1 MKLLFNKKTLANKEI
16 IETTEAS
23 KKKFFTKR
31 KVISLVAVLVV
42 IAIGGG
48 IYKVKFA
55 KTKTTQSSVKYT
67 TLKKTNIATTISSSG
82 AIKSGDSTNI
92 YSNLEYNVA
101 SINVSVGDVVKKGDV
116 LATID
121 TSTLQEQLAE
131 AEQTLTANEEK
142 NQLSLTSAKQKYDNL
157 QYLHDNNLQT
167 DIINAEKSVD
177 SAKLD
182 MEDKS
187 KVYEYDKAMFQNG
200 EISQQDLNTAK
211 TNYENSKGVYDKST
225 VALEAAKVNSDQAL
239 SEAKTAYESAQAA
252 ANDKSSRL
260 AYEDK
265 KKKLQDAQ
273 VVATVDGTVTNVNA
287 VVGIQ
292 ASGAL
297 FVIQDLGNLIVN
309 ASVDE
314 TDVAKVKVGQK
325 AQITT
330 DASGSDI
337 IDAQVV
343 SVEPVSSTASAS
355 TSTTSTSNG
364 KASTS
369 TSSTGNTTSSDV
381 SFTVKVQLTGK
392 NDKVKVGMNS
402 VVNIITDEKNDIYSV
417 PYGAVINNNGQNE
430 VYAAVEQGGKYIVKE
445 IPVTKGI
452 ESNANVEI
460 DGPDLSDGM
469 IILNEP
475 TNYKVGDTVQI
486 SSRKTK

>member
-16 IETTEAS
+16 METTEAR
-23 KKKFFTKR
+23 KKKFLTKK
-31 KVISLVAVLVV
+31 KVISLVAILVV
-42 IAIGGG
+42 LAIGAG

-55 KTKTTQSSVKYT
+55 KTKVTQSSVKYT

-131 AEQTLTANEEK
+131 AEQTLNANEQK

-187 KVYEYDKAMFQNG
+187 KVYEYDKVMFQNG

-252 ANDKSSRL
+252 ANDKSNRL

-297 FVIQDLGNLIVN
+297 FVIQDLDNLIVN

-314 TDVAKVKVGQK
+314 TDVAKVKV
-325 AQITT
+325 
-330 DASGSDI
+330 
-337 IDAQVV
+337 
-343 SVEPVSSTASAS
+343 
-355 TSTTSTSNG
+355 
-364 KASTS
+364 
-369 TSSTGNTTSSDV
+369 
-381 SFTVKVQLTGK
+381 
-392 NDKVKVGMNS
+392 DKKL
-402 VVNIITDEKNDIYSV
+402 K
-417 PYGAVINNNGQNE
+417 
-430 VYAAVEQGGKYIVKE
+430 
-445 IPVTKGI
+445 
-452 ESNANVEI
+452 
-460 DGPDLSDGM
+460 
-469 IILNEP
+469 
-475 TNYKVGDTVQI
+475 
-486 SSRKTK
+486 

>member
-1 MKLLFNKKTLANKEI
+1 
-16 IETTEAS
+16 
-23 KKKFFTKR
+23 
-31 KVISLVAVLVV
+31 
-42 IAIGGG
+42 
-48 IYKVKFA
+48 
-55 KTKTTQSSVKYT
+55 
-67 TLKKTNIATTISSSG
+67 
-82 AIKSGDSTNI
+82 
-92 YSNLEYNVA
+92 
-101 SINVSVGDVVKKGDV
+101 
-116 LATID
+116 
-121 TSTLQEQLAE
+121 
-131 AEQTLTANEEK
+131 
-142 NQLSLTSAKQKYDNL
+142 
-157 QYLHDNNLQT
+157 
-167 DIINAEKSVD
+167 
-177 SAKLD
+177 
-182 MEDKS
+182 
-187 KVYEYDKAMFQNG
+187 MFQNG

-252 ANDKSSRL
+252 ANDKSNRL

-297 FVIQDLGNLIVN
+297 FVIQDLDNLIVN

-337 IDAQVV
+337 IDAEVL

-355 TSTTSTSNG
+355 TSTTSSSNG
-364 KASTS
+364 KTSTS
-369 TSSTGNTTSSDV
+369 TSSTSNTTSSDV

-402 VVNIITDEKNDIYSV
+402 VVNIITDEK
-417 PYGAVINNNGQNE
+417 
-430 VYAAVEQGGKYIVKE
+430 
-445 IPVTKGI
+445 
-452 ESNANVEI
+452 
-460 DGPDLSDGM
+460 
-469 IILNEP
+469 
-475 TNYKVGDTVQI
+475 
-486 SSRKTK
+486 R